1 VAASH
6 PTRSLGPE
14 VAGFLNSLTVEKSA
28 SEHTRR
34 SYESDLFQFL
44 SWLAAGGESAPV
56 VGGRKTG
63 RTRRH
68 DFAAEAQAPDV
79 DLEMLRSVNYLR
91 IREFLAYLQRQEFSR
106 RSIARKLSCLR
117 SFFKYLEKVG
127 LIEGNPVRGVHTPK
141 LEKRLPVFLDEP
153 EVGLLLS
160 QPDLTTPLGLRDRA
174 LLELLYGTGLRV
186 SELVAL
192 NRRDIDWTEG
202 WVIVLGK
209 GKKERAVPV
218 GSDALQALGAYLERG
233 WPELRARAPEPVMSA
248 SVGLE
253 PLFLN
258 RFGGRLTDRSVRR
271 ILDGYI
277 EQMAL
282 SQHISPHAL
291 RHTFATHLLN
301 HGADLRSVQEMLGHS
316 SLSTTQIYTH
326 VTTQRLREEYLRAH
340 PRQRRAGRGGRT
352 EEPGPLRRL

>member
-1 VAASH
+1 MAVRQPA
-6 PTRSLGPE
+6 RGLGPE
-14 VAGFLNSLTVEKSA
+14 VAGFLNSLALEKSA

-34 SYESDLFQFL
+34 SYESDLFQFFW
-44 SWLAAGGESAPV
+44 WLATGGEHVPV

-68 DFAAEAQAPDV
+68 ASDEEAGAPDV
-79 DLEMLRSVNYLR
+79 DLEMLRSVNHLR
-91 IREFLAYLQRQEFSR
+91 IREYLAFLQRQEFSR

-127 LIEGNPVRGVHTPK
+127 LIAANPVLGVHTPK
-141 LEKRLPVFLDEP
+141 VEKKLPVFLDEP

-160 QPDLTTPLGLRDRA
+160 QPDLTTPIGLRDRA

-192 NRRDIDWTEG
+192 NRSDIDWTDG

-218 GSDALQALGAYLERG
+218 GSEALQALGAYLERG
-233 WPELRARAPEPVMSA
+233 WPALRARAPGPAEPGPA
-248 SVGLE
+248 GQE

-258 RFGGRLTDRSVRR
+258 RFGGRLSDRSVRR
-271 ILDGYI
+271 ILDGYVAK
-277 EQMAL
+277 MAL

-326 VTTQRLREEYLRAH
+326 VTTGRLREEYLRAH
-340 PRQRRAGRGGRT
+340 PRQRRTGPRGRT
-352 EEPGPLRRL
+352 EGPEPYRRL